1 MRETGRLRGI
11 IVKAITA
18 SALILGTVGI
28 AAVPAQ
34 AAQDLTLTGVTN
46 GPQGA
51 LQNLTITDSTGTCG
65 STLAQQMQV
74 LGSTNG
80 GGTYSVIGYA
90 TYVSCSGNNDL
101 YQYQWLPAYTG
112 TWLIQAS
119 NGPDSSN
126 TATAVIG
133 GTTTLTTIAAPNVA
147 TVGVA
152 TKVQVNV
159 TSQGQAAYAPTGTVV
174 VKDGSGNTVATM
186 GLTKAN
192 AGSSYAYWWWTPPTT
207 GTYAFT
213 AYYGGDSVASASQS
227 ATDLVLAS
235 VSGNT
240 ITLLAPGTMTVGLP
254 VTLTATV
261 VPANM
266 QGSVGFTFN
275 GKPISASIPIV
286 NGSASMQWTPTTA
299 GAAVMGA
306 SYTTNGGASG
316 STTDKVNIV
325 AGPVQQDVITLTQP
339 GWGTW
344 APNGQYNL
352 PNGTSTTMTAST
364 LSGSP
369 VTLTETGPCSV
380 SGLTIT
386 VPVASG
392 QCNIQASSPGG
403 KGYGPVTYGYTVL
416 PGLGNQT
423 ATLAAP
429 LSGKLTK
436 GRTYVLESP
445 GQVDTNAGQNITW
458 TVTKGNN
465 SVCKIGYPADG
476 SVTLKMLKKG
486 ACNIKG
492 TAPGVPNQWNPY
504 VVTRSYKG

>member
-1 MRETGRLRGI
+1 MRESGRRRGI
-11 IVKAITA
+11 IVKAVAA
-18 SALILGTVGI
+18 SALILGTVGL
-28 AAVPAQ
+28 AAAPAH
-34 AAQDLTLTGVTN
+34 AAQNITLSGVTN
-46 GPQGA
+46 GPVGGVQS
-51 LQNLTITDSTGTCG
+51 LSITDPIGTCG
-65 STLAQQMQV
+65 STLAPQMTIS
-74 LGSTNG
+74 GSTDG
-80 GGTYSVIGYA
+80 GNSYSIIGYA
-90 TYVSCSGNNDL
+90 NYTGCSGTTD
-101 YQYQWLPAYTG
+101 QFTYQWIPSSTG
-112 TWLIQAS
+112 SWLVQAS
-119 NGPDSSN
+119 DGTDTSN
-126 TATAVIG
+126 VAGATIG

-159 TSQGQAAYAPTGTVV
+159 TSQGQAAYSPTGSVV

-192 AGSSYAYWWWTPPTT
+192 AGSSYAYWWWTPPSQ

-240 ITLLAPGTMTVGLP
+240 ISLLAPGTMTVGIP
-254 VTLTATV
+254 VTLTATL
-261 VPANM
+261 VPSNI

-286 NGSASMQWTPTTA
+286 NGSASMQWTPTVA
-299 GAAVMGA
+299 GAAVLGA

-316 STTDKVNIV
+316 STTDKVTIV
-325 AGPVQQDVITLTQP
+325 SGPAQQDVITLTQP
-339 GWGTW
+339 GWGSW
-344 APNGQYNL
+344 APGGQYRL
-352 PNGTSTTMTAST
+352 PNGTSTTMAAST

-369 VTLTETGPCSV
+369 VTLSETGPCSV

-403 KGYGPVTYGYTVL
+403 KGYAPVSYGYTVL
-416 PGLGNQT
+416 PTLGNQT
-423 ATLAAP
+423 AILSAP

-436 GRTYVLESP
+436 GRTYVIESP
-445 GQVDTNAGQNITW
+445 GQVDTNAGQNISW
-458 TVTKGNN
+458 KITKGKNT
-465 SVCKIGYPADG
+465 VCKLGYPSDG

-486 ACNIKG
+486 VCNIRG

-504 VVTRSYKG
+504 VVTRSYRA